1 MNVVF
6 INTSDSSGGAAIACS
21 RLQKA
26 LEKHSAI
33 KGDILVQEKKTEN
46 PAVTT
51 IANTSLKKQFVWA
64 RFIAER
70 LLFLPYERSKEIRF
84 LFNRGMVGVD
94 ISKHPLVQNAD
105 IIHLH
110 WINFGF
116 LSTGSIK
123 KLLALGKPVVWTFHD
138 MWPFTGGCHHSGEC
152 ENYQIECGSCKF
164 LKNPGG
170 NDISRKDW
178 FSKSSAYQSN
188 HFTAVG
194 CSQWL
199 SKRARNSSL
208 LNGFKIESIPNPIDT
223 TVFSPILKTEAR
235 QQLNLPTDK
244 HLILFAAMRVNA
256 LMKGFSYF
264 QEALTQLKNQYPE
277 LSENIELLV
286 FGQAEDGV
294 LNQLPFKTHKLGH
307 LSGVKQIV
315 LAYNAASVFVTPSL
329 EENLPNTIMESFA
342 CGTPAVGFNIG
353 GIPEMIDHQQNGYLS
368 EYKSVESLATGIQ
381 WVLENNTEGEIS
393 KKAREKVLGSYA
405 ENIVASQYETLY
417 KSLLKNK

>member
-26 LEKHSAI
+26 LEKHSSI
-33 KGDILVQEKKTEN
+33 KGDILVQEKKTKN

-152 ENYQIECGSCKF
+152 ENYQIECGNCKF

-170 NDISRKDW
+170 KDISRKDW
-178 FSKSSAYQSN
+178 FSKSSAYQTN
-188 HFTAVG
+188 QFTALDAV
-194 CSQWL
+194 
-199 SKRARNSSL
+199 
-208 LNGFKIESIPNPIDT
+208 NGYQKEHEIVVCLKDFKVESIPNPIDT
-223 TVFSPILKTEAR
+223 TVFAPISKTEAR

-264 QEALTQLKNQYPE
+264 QEALT
-277 LSENIELLV
+277 
-286 FGQAEDGV
+286 
-294 LNQLPFKTHKLGH
+294 
-307 LSGVKQIV
+307 
-315 LAYNAASVFVTPSL
+315 
-329 EENLPNTIMESFA
+329 
-342 CGTPAVGFNIG
+342 
-353 GIPEMIDHQQNGYLS
+353 
-368 EYKSVESLATGIQ
+368 
-381 WVLENNTEGEIS
+381 
-393 KKAREKVLGSYA
+393 R
-405 ENIVASQYETLY
+405 
-417 KSLLKNK
+417 

>member
-6 INTSDSSGGAAIACS
+6 INTSDNSGGAAIACV

-26 LEKHSAI
+26 LEKHTSI
-33 KGDILVQEKKTEN
+33 KGNILVQEQKTEN
-46 PAVTT
+46 PAVTS
-51 IANTSLKKQFVWA
+51 IANTSFKKQLVWA

-94 ISKHPLVQNAD
+94 ISLHPLVQNAD

-116 LSTGSIK
+116 LSTASIK

-138 MWPFTGGCHHSGEC
+138 MWPFTGGCHHSGAC
-152 ENYQIECGSCKF
+152 ENYQIECGNCKF
-164 LKNPGG
+164 LKNPSDK
-170 NDISRKDW
+170 DISRKDW
-178 FSKSSAYQSN
+178 QAKNAAYQPN
-188 HFTAVG
+188 YFTAVG
-194 CSQWL
+194 CSNWL

-208 LNGFKIESIPNPIDT
+208 LTDFRIESIPNPIDT
-223 TVFSPILKTEAR
+223 NLFFPISKTEAR
-235 QQLNLPTDK
+235 QKLNLPTDK

-256 LMKGFSYF
+256 PMKGFSYF
-264 QEALTQLKNQYPE
+264 QEALNLLAEKHPK
-277 LSENIELLV
+277 LSEMIELLV
-286 FGQAEDGV
+286 FGQADDEA
-294 LNQLPFKTHKLGH
+294 LAKLPFKTHKLGH
-307 LSGVKQIV
+307 LSDVNQIV

-342 CGTPAVGFNIG
+342 CGTPAVGFSIG

-368 EYKSVESLATGIQ
+368 EYRSVDSLAKGIQ
-381 WVLENNTEGEIS
+381 WVLENNTEGKLSE
-393 KKAREKVLGSYA
+393 KAREKVLSSYA
-405 ENIVASQYETLY
+405 EDVVAKQYNQLY
-417 KSLLKNK
+417 KSLL